1 MSGPGFLLL
10 QRDAW
15 QMSPAMKQELT
26 SSMKSGTKSSRLS
39 RVLPTCSARMWL
51 VKGIYLMPI
60 RRDSFT
66 DFRANMRW
74 RVGIV
79 LGVLVMI
86 LMVALAML
94 NSQLGLEDTAQLAWM
109 VFAVSG
115 VSVTGLLLSPRHI
128 GGTVFFSVIALLLV
142 FVPLFGMY
150 HGRPM
155 QHWAYIF
162 PPLLVFLIRSKPAL
176 VGMVLYGI
184 YVVLTL
190 KHLLPL
196 IDVVRFASGYG
207 LLVCFIYTY
216 ALLEERASAMLR
228 YYSDHDSLSNCFN
241 RRAFNEALEQLT
253 RSRANGKRCTF
264 LLIDIDHFKAI
275 NDQHGHLVG
284 DRIITQVAAEL
295 GRTLDSGIP
304 LFRYGGEEF
313 AIIFEDATEQSG
325 IELAER
331 LRKAIDDYHFLEAE
345 VSISIGVAEW
355 RTMHPN
361 VNAAIGHADKALYA
375 AKDAGRNRVM
385 SASEI
390 H

>member
-1 MSGPGFLLL
+1 
-10 QRDAW
+10 
-15 QMSPAMKQELT
+15 
-26 SSMKSGTKSSRLS
+26 
-39 RVLPTCSARMWL
+39 
-51 VKGIYLMPI
+51 MPI

-66 DFRANMRW
+66 DYRATMRW

-79 LGVLVMI
+79 LGVLVML
-86 LMVALAML
+86 LMIALATL
-94 NSQLGLEDTAQLAWM
+94 NTQLGLKDTAQLAWI
-109 VFAVSG
+109 VLVVSG
-115 VSVTGLLLSPRHI
+115 TSVTGLLLAPRHI
-128 GGTVFFSVIALLLV
+128 GGTVFFSAIALLLV

-190 KHLLPL
+190 KSLIPM

-253 RSRANGKRCTF
+253 DSRANGKRCTF
-264 LLIDIDHFKAI
+264 LLIDIDNFKAI
-275 NDQHGHLVG
+275 NDQHGHLIG

>member
-1 MSGPGFLLL
+1 
-10 QRDAW
+10 
-15 QMSPAMKQELT
+15 
-26 SSMKSGTKSSRLS
+26 
-39 RVLPTCSARMWL
+39 
-51 VKGIYLMPI
+51 MPI

-79 LGVLVMI
+79 LGVLVML
-86 LMVALAML
+86 LMIALATL
-94 NSQLGLEDTAQLAWM
+94 NTQLGLQDTAQLAWI

-115 VSVTGLLLSPRHI
+115 ISVIGLLLSPRHV
-128 GGTVFFSVIALLLV
+128 GGTVFFSAVALLLV
-142 FVPLFGMY
+142 FVPIFGMY

-184 YVVLTL
+184 YVVFTL
-190 KHLLPL
+190 KPTLPM
-196 IDVVRFASGYG
+196 IDIVRFASGYG

-228 YYSDHDSLSNCFN
+228 YYSDHDALSNCFN
-241 RRAFNEALEQLT
+241 RRTFNESLERLALT
-253 RSRANGKRCTF
+253 RATGKPCTF

-275 NDQHGHLVG
+275 NDEHGHLVG
-284 DRIITQVAAEL
+284 DRIITQVAAEM
-295 GRTLDSGIP
+295 GRVLDSGTP

-313 AIIFEDATEQSG
+313 AIILDDATENDG
-325 IELAER
+325 TELAER
-331 LRKAIDDYHFLEAE
+331 LRMAINDHDFQEVG

-355 RTMHPN
+355 PAIHSN
-361 VNAAIGHADKALYA
+361 VNVVIGHADKALYS
-375 AKDAGRNRVM
+375 AKHAGRNRVVP
-385 SASEI
+385 ASQI
-390 H
+390 G